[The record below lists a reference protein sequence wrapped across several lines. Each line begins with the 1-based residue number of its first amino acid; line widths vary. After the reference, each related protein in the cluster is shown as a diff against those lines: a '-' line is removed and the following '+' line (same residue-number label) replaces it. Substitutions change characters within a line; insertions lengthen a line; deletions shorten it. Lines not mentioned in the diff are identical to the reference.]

1 MSYDFVVCE
10 KDFRVIAII
19 ELDDKSH
26 EKASRIEADAKKERA
41 TAAAGIPLIRW
52 RASALPDEPS
62 IRQALAKHMRL
73 PSSSELIA

>member
-1 MSYDFVVCE
+1 MCE
-10 KDFRVIAII
+10 KDFCVMAAI

-26 EKASRIEADAKKERA
+26 HNASRIEADAQKARA
-41 TAAAGIPLIRW
+41 PAAAGIPLIRW